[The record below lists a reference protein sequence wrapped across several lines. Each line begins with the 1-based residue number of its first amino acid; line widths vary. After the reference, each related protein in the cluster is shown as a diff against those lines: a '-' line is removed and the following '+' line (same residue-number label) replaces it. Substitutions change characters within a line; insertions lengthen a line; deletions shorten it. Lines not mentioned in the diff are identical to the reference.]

1 MLYVLNP
8 DIHVWDHLPGKRC
21 IRTLT
26 SLSNELKTKLQRH
39 TINAQASGPCE
50 DLKWLNTSW
59 TSSGNKQG
67 YFSYLCKREANHE
80 KFFILWIEENHY
92 KEKGVGIVAKVLQKK
107 REKINL
113 KVYTQDDGFR
123 NGEDP
128 IKRTQNCCLANLYL
142 WQHSNCKMKQNLEYW
157 PRYNVG
163 TLFIR

>member
-1 MLYVLNP
+1 MLYVLNT

-59 TSSGNKQG
+59 TSSGNQQG

-92 KEKGVGIVAKVLQKK
+92 KEKGVGIVAEVLHKGGK
-107 REKINL
+107 ETLGFTHKMMALEMEKIPS
-113 KVYTQDDGFR
+113 KEHKTV
-123 NGEDP
+123 
-128 IKRTQNCCLANLYL
+128 
-142 WQHSNCKMKQNLEYW
+142 
-157 PRYNVG
+157 V
-163 TLFIR
+163 